1 MFSWA
6 ECCVAHT
13 SLSFNLILL
22 FLYFNLCSH
31 FFIII
36 FFFGGVGGLLTRM
49 VDCGV
54 PKTIIGN
61 KTLRVPDDL
70 SHTYGSWCLYQAG
83 VREDGMLTACS
94 AVFMEGNRHGHH
106 LVAEDEGR
114 Q

>member
-1 MFSWA
+1 MLLTLL
-6 ECCVAHT
+6 H
-13 SLSFNLILL
+13 LLILL
-22 FLYFNLCSH
+22 FLYFNLCSQFLSL
-31 FFIII
+31 FFS
-36 FFFGGVGGLLTRM
+36 GGVGGLLTRM

-61 KTLRVPDDL
+61 KKLRVPDDL

-83 VREDGMLTACS
+83 VSEDGMLTACS